1 MLLMLKKSAT
11 ICALSTAPGSGAIAV
26 IRVSGPASV
35 AVVNGVFS
43 KEISNAGGYTAH
55 YGQIQREGVIIDDVV
70 LTVFRSPQSFTGE
83 DSVEIACHGSKYI
96 QQQLLQLLY
105 EHGCDPATPG
115 EFTKRA
121 FLNGKMDLSQA
132 EAVADLIASE
142 SAAAHRLAMYQ
153 MKGGFSGEIGKLRDQ
168 LIHFASMI
176 ELELDFS
183 EEDVEF
189 ADRTQLRTLV
199 VGIRSIVTRLVDSF
213 AFGNVIRNGIPV
225 AIVGVPNVGKSTLL
239 NALLNEEKAIVSEI
253 AGTTRDSIE
262 DVMMINGVEFR
273 FIDTAGLRET
283 NDIVENIGIER
294 TWKKV
299 NEADILLYLVDAVDS
314 SSEEIEKVVKGFRE
328 KVGNESK
335 KLIVVANKTD
345 KTPDTGNLS
354 NKFGSIPEVI
364 FISAKQ
370 GTNIDMLKEAL
381 FSYVSS
387 NSFFGQD
394 TVVTNAR
401 HHAALQRAQLALQ
414 EVEQGMDAGLTG
426 DLLAEHLRMA
436 LFHLGEIT
444 GQINTEDLLGNIFS
458 KFCIG
463 K

>member
-1 MLLMLKKSAT
+1 MLKKSAT

-35 AVVNGVFS
+35 EVVNGVFS

-55 YGQIQREGVIIDDVV
+55 YGQIQRKGILIDDVV

-105 EHGCDPATPG
+105 EQGCEAATPG

-153 MKGGFSGEIGKLRDQ
+153 MKGGFSAEIRKLRDE

-199 VGIRSIVTRLVDSF
+199 GGIRKIVARLVDSF

-283 NDIVENIGIER
+283 NDIIENIGIER

-354 NKFGSIPEVI
+354 NKFGSIPDVI

-370 GTNIDMLKEAL
+370 GTNINILKEAL

-401 HHAALQRAQLALQ
+401 HHSALQRAQLALQ